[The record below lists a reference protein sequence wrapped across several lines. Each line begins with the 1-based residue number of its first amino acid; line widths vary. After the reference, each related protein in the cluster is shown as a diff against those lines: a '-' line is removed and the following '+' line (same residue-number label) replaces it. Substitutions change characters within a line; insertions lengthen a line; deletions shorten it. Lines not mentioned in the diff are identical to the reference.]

1 MNEGE
6 TVLPQNSIAFKEWA
20 VVCAALAEGRQSLI
34 VRKGGIQ
41 EGPRGFEVEHREF
54 WLFPTY
60 LHENADAIVDE
71 ARPLLDRV
79 QAERPAA
86 DVVHLG
92 LYAVVEDVVSVTD
105 ESLLP
110 RLTGLHIWSHR
121 TLSDRFHYRRPGL
134 FVLAVRM
141 ICLPHPIVIP
151 NSPHFD
157 GCRTWV
163 DLPSDPPLPT
173 DGLVPVL
180 SDAEFDRQ
188 RERVRTALETAIV

>member
-1 MNEGE
+1 MNEE
-6 TVLPQNSIAFKEWA
+6 LTVLPNNSIAFKEWA
-20 VVCAALAEGRQSLI
+20 VVCAALADGRQSLI

-60 LHENADAIVDE
+60 LHENPDAIVDE
-71 ARPLLDRV
+71 DRPLLDRA

-86 DVVHLG
+86 DEVHLG
-92 LYAVVEDVVSVTD
+92 LYAVVEDVVLVTD

-134 FVLAVRM
+134 FVLTVRM
-141 ICLPHPIVIP
+141 FRLPRPIVIP

-173 DGLVPVL
+173 DGLFPVL

-188 RERVRTALETAIV
+188 RERVRTVLKVAVV

>member
-1 MNEGE
+1 M
-6 TVLPQNSIAFKEWA
+6 LACNSIAFKEWA

-41 EGPRGFEVEHREF
+41 DGPRGFEVEHREF

-60 LHENADAIVDE
+60 LHENPDAIVDE
-71 ARPLLDRV
+71 SRTLLDRV

-86 DVVHLG
+86 DLVHLG
-92 LYAVVEDVVSVTD
+92 LYAIVEDVVLVTD

-110 RLTGLHIWSHR
+110 RLNGLHIWSHR

-134 FVLAVRM
+134 LVLTVRM
-141 ICLPHPIVIP
+141 FRLPRPIVIP

-163 DLPSDPPLPT
+163 DLPSDPPLT
-173 DGLVPVL
+173 TEGLVPVL
-180 SDAEFDRQ
+180 PDSEFDRQ
-188 RERVRTALETAIV
+188 RDRVRAALETAIV